1 MIDSSFQVA
10 NTLFLLS
17 FENENNRIV
26 HTKYYLPTVDI
37 KDYNV
42 MIDTEN
48 FFDQAVKDKVKLKE
62 MITLL
67 VVY

>member
-42 MIDTEN
+42 MIDVEN
-48 FFDQAVKDKVKLKE
+48 FFDQPVKDKVKLKE